1 MSSFAL
7 VSSAD
12 IFGII
17 DVKKYRSKETGL
29 GICFAHVDGPLVNGY
44 FCLGRNIFTY
54 IFNSYLRKEPF
65 GGGSKFIALLGL
77 CKISRTET
85 VTLCFCFRWNFK
97 K

>member
-65 GGGSKFIALLGL
+65 GVGSKFIALLRTL
-77 CKISRTET
+77 QNFQSRNRDSLLLFSME
-85 VTLCFCFRWNFK
+85 F
-97 K
+97 

>member
-44 FCLGRNIFTY
+44 FCLGRNIFAY

-65 GGGSKFIALLGL
+65 GGGSKFIALL
-77 CKISRTET
+77 RT
-85 VTLCFCFRWNFK
+85 LQNFQDRNRDSLLLFSMEF
-97 K
+97 